1 MISHRTLATAM
12 FVAAGVVGG
21 NAVASSTRTGSSLPP
36 NDAKVTALSVVP
48 DAASHAEGS
57 RADVVIRVD
66 GAISLKHFTMAKP
79 DKIVIDLA
87 GASLGVPAGDS
98 YDGVA
103 RGGITRVRYSQFT
116 KSTVRV
122 VLMLDAPHAYN
133 VVQKD
138 GEVCISSV
146 TAVIA
151 PFVPATALRGPRDR
165 RASRAQPHRA
175 QPVRM
180 AAARP
185 RARPA
190 AARASRH
197 RLRRT
202 SPAR

>member
-21 NAVASSTRTGSSLPP
+21 NAVASSTLRGTSLPP

-48 DAASHAEGS
+48 DAAAPAGGA

-66 GAISLKHFTMAKP
+66 GAISLKHFTMTKP
-79 DKIVIDLA
+79 DKIVVDLA

-98 YDGVA
+98 YDGIA

-122 VLMLDAPHAYN
+122 VLTLDAPHTYN

-138 GEVCISSV
+138 GEVRVSV
-146 TAVIA
+146 DGGRGKFDPWSIGQGAAKARATVTEVTPVA
-151 PFVPATALRGPRDR
+151 PVPAASIFVRLSPLAGWRWPDPDRSWRG
-165 RASRAQPHRA
+165 
-175 QPVRM
+175 
-180 AAARP
+180 
-185 RARPA
+185 
-190 AARASRH
+190 
-197 RLRRT
+197 
-202 SPAR
+202 